1 MGMKFIG
8 GPLDGQESEYSIRDA
23 YEMSDYKD
31 RQMVL
36 LSNGETATLFGR
48 HRYERASYAR
58 TTGGLTEY
66 LDQWEYAGYTAPVVP
81 HGARVIDFNDNG
93 AK

>member
-8 GPLDGQESEYSIRDA
+8 GPLDGQESDYCIRDA
-23 YEMSDYKD
+23 YEMADSED
-31 RQMVL
+31 RQTVL

-58 TTGGLTEY
+58 KTGDSTEY
-66 LDQWEYAGYTAPVVP
+66 VDQWEYVGYAPP
-81 HGARVIDFNDNG
+81 VIPDG
-93 AK
+93 AKRIVLSE

>member
-23 YEMSDYKD
+23 YEMAHSKD

-48 HRYERASYAR
+48 HRYDRASYAQK
-58 TTGGLTEY
+58 TGDSTEY
-66 LDQWEYAGYTAPVVP
+66 VDQWEYVGYTPPVIP
-81 HGARVIDFNDNG
+81 HGSIVIDLSG
-93 AK
+93 KEVK